1 MTDLPTHP
9 ISPEARQK
17 TVDRLCAHFASD
29 HLEATEFE
37 HRLDLAYA
45 AQTSSELVALE
56 QGLPV
61 LAPQPED
68 GQSPPVSAPVPVD
81 PTRVDTT
88 RTTPNRATMVA
99 IMGGAERKG
108 NWTPPRHLRV
118 LTVMGGA
125 GLDFR
130 DATFATHEIE
140 VWVCSVMG
148 GVEIIVPPGVHVES
162 DGIAIMGGF
171 GTEEPGLPADPDAP
185 LIRIRGLVMMGAV
198 EIKERLPGETDREAR
213 KRLKAVRKAKRL
225 GGVP

>member
-1 MTDLPTHP
+1 MTDLPAHP

-37 HRLDLAYA
+37 RRLDLAYA

-56 QGLPV
+56 RDLPA
-61 LAPQPED
+61 LSPEA
-68 GQSPPVSAPVPVD
+68 GTSSLVPLD
-81 PTRVDTT
+81 HKRVDTT
-88 RTTPNRATMVA
+88 RTTSNWGTMVA

-130 DATFATHEIE
+130 DATFATREIE

-148 GVEIIVPPGVHVES
+148 GVEIIIPPGVHVES
-162 DGIAIMGGF
+162 NGIAIMGGF
-171 GTEEPGLPADPDAP
+171 GTEEPGRPTDPDAP
-185 LIRIRGLVMMGAV
+185 LIRIRGLVVMGAV

-225 GGVP
+225 GGVQ